1 MNSGPPTQHILS
13 ELGFAVSQAD
23 ADLVGVASIIPEMCV
38 PGLPRLRTSILA
50 AWADH
55 LSGLLAITVMA
66 PLVPVTLELD
76 VHLFAPAP
84 GSGTVRCT
92 AKALKAGRS
101 VFMASVTFTSDDGDP
116 IAVGG
121 GSFMVAPD
129 PSLRLPSTLSLNG
142 PPPVQSLRVPLGGAS
157 RLRVPRAG
165 RRRAAEVGGRT
176 QLVQHRQ
183 RGTDRARPPRKR
195 RSRWHLVRHCRRSA
209 SDTCGRFASDPLSRP
224 RGPGPGS
231 GRSRCVTPVT
241 RTVSRCSPRRDTS
254 KADVHRRGWGI
265 CESCA

>member
-142 PPPVQSLRVPLGGAS
+142 PPPFQSLRVPLAE
-157 RLRVPRAG
+157 RAG
-165 RRRAAEVGGRT
+165 CERPEPGVAVLPRSDDGLNSSNTVNGGLIALAAEEAALSLAPGATLSSLSLRYLRPVRVGPAIATAQTRSGLGQIEVRDAGNENRLSVLAT
-176 QLVQHRQ
+176 
-183 RGTDRARPPRKR
+183 ARYFE
-195 RSRWHLVRHCRRSA
+195 
-209 SDTCGRFASDPLSRP
+209 G
-224 RGPGPGS
+224 
-231 GRSRCVTPVT
+231 
-241 RTVSRCSPRRDTS
+241 
-254 KADVHRRGWGI
+254 
-265 CESCA
+265 